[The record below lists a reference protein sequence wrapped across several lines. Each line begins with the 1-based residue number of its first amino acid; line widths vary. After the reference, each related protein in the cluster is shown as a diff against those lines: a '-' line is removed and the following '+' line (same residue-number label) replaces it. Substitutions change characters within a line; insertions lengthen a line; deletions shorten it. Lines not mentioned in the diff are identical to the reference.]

1 MTIGH
6 LIRLPDIFEFVDNL
20 DIVEELFK
28 LSVSSQS
35 SSISASSIDS
45 SSFSLWGSQMKKT
58 NEKLVQKFYLN
69 NGYILNKGLS

>member
-6 LIRLPDIFEFVDNL
+6 LTRLPDIFEFVDNL

-69 NGYILNKGLS
+69 NGYLK